1 MFIKALVVSLINNS
15 SLMNFKLDEIQKEK
29 LT

>member
-15 SLMNFKLDEIQKEK
+15 SLMNFKLDEIQKET